1 MFQKENEFEKR
12 VDKFRVDTLG
22 YGQRTFMGCTLL
34 HKMIG
39 QGHYIGIVRFM
50 ADMITEK
57 AINEGECQYDG
68 WEKASPLWLVTNLNQ
83 NDPRLVSPRK
93 ELVSLLVEKGSDVNH
108 LATYTSFAD
117 VEDYTTS
124 SPLCEAAKH
133 GWDDIAAILLKN
145 GANATLG
152 DEKPL
157 IEATERLHDEVARL
171 VLESGVDPDMQDK
184 FRHTAMEWAMY
195 NKDDFI
201 INMLK
206 EFGATEIT

>member
-1 MFQKENEFEKR
+1 M
-12 VDKFRVDTLG
+12 
-22 YGQRTFMGCTLL
+22 
-34 HKMIG
+34 
-39 QGHYIGIVRFM
+39 
-50 ADMITEK
+50 
-57 AINEGECQYDG
+57 
-68 WEKASPLWLVTNLNQ
+68 
-83 NDPRLVSPRK
+83 
-93 ELVSLLVEKGSDVNH
+93 NH

-117 VEDYTTS
+117 VEDYATS
-124 SPLCEAAKH
+124 FPLCEAAKH
-133 GWDDIAAILLKN
+133 GWDDIAALLLKN